1 MVKVGYFYVA
11 GGRRFQQARPEE
23 GDMTGSHTLVETE
36 ARVSHRL
43 SYMTLDFEAMAVT
56 HNLFRAASAVRNHL
70 ERNVLSASGL
80 SWTAFVVLWVTWI
93 WEPVETR
100 VVALE
105 SGISKATLTGVLSTL
120 EKLDFAVRTRSPE
133 DGRRVLVTLT
143 DTGRELMEDLFPAF
157 NLQEVDLVS
166 HVPAESRTDLA
177 NMLRQLISY
186 TEQA

>member
-1 MVKVGYFYVA
+1 MA
-11 GGRRFQQARPEE
+11 
-23 GDMTGSHTLVETE
+23 GSHTLAETE
-36 ARVSHRL
+36 SQVNSRL
-43 SYMTLDFEAMAVT
+43 SHMTIDFEAMAVT
-56 HNLFRAASAVRNHL
+56 SNLFRAASAVRNHF
-70 ERNVLSASGL
+70 ERNVLAESGL

-120 EKLDFAVRTRSPE
+120 EKFGYAVRTRSPE

-143 DTGRELMEDLFPAF
+143 ETGRNLMTDLFPAF

-166 HVPAESRTDLA
+166 HVPAENRIDLA
-177 NMLRQLISY
+177 NMLRQVVSY
-186 TEQA
+186 TEQFEKS

>member
-1 MVKVGYFYVA
+1 MV
-11 GGRRFQQARPEE
+11 GGFQQARPKK
-23 GDMTGSHTLVETE
+23 DTMTGSYTLVETE

-43 SYMTLDFEAMAVT
+43 SHMTLDFEAMAVT

-70 ERNVLSASGL
+70 ERNVLSESGL
-80 SWTAFVVLWVTWI
+80 SWTAFLVLWVTWI

-120 EKLDFAVRTRSPE
+120 EKLEYAVRTRSPE

-143 DTGRELMEDLFPAF
+143 DKGRDLMEDLFPAF
-157 NLQEVDLVS
+157 NLQEVDIVS
-166 HVPAESRTDLA
+166 HVPVENRSDLA
-177 NMLRQLISY
+177 TMLRQLISY
-186 TEQA
+186 TEEA